1 MMDSNEIEELVERLD
16 RRQKAHVFFAERV
29 GVETGRKVHTEA
41 SDEYSEICDA
51 LRTLLN
57 ERRWKPIEEAPRD
70 GTLVDLWITPP
81 KGMITGTGPVRC
93 PDCWHSGGKWWRY
106 DEQHGDDQCRVE
118 VNNATRWMSLPEPP
132 VDEAS

>member
-1 MMDSNEIEELVERLD
+1 
-16 RRQKAHVFFAERV
+16 VFFAERV

-57 ERRWKPIEEAPRD
+57 VGRGFEAEKWPEGIEDERKSCLVFCPEILCTFSAIWRD
-70 GTLVDLWITPP
+70 GGFNYFSNCGGRIGPRVSHYCNLPRNPEGAPTTLFAE
-81 KGMITGTGPVRC
+81 
-93 PDCWHSGGKWWRY
+93 S
-106 DEQHGDDQCRVE
+106 
-118 VNNATRWMSLPEPP
+118 